1 MLRLLTIAAR
11 RFRARMTER
20 ILHYRI
26 LYRNPTLACDPS
38 VLWDYAFSAPDS
50 IQLGQNVSVRA
61 FCEIVVYRRTR
72 LSTVEGKLTIGDGA
86 VSSTGANI
94 RAAGGQISVGAGTAI
109 GQHCVLVAA
118 NHTVAPDQP
127 YLNTQWNEK
136 VTGID
141 IAENV
146 WIGANCVIL
155 PGARIGANSVIAAG
169 SLVNR
174 EVPPN
179 EMWGGYPARRIQVI
193 A

>member
-1 MLRLLTIAAR
+1 MIQ
-11 RFRARMTER
+11 R
-20 ILHYRI
+20 IMHYRV
-26 LYRNPTLACDPS
+26 LYRNPTLDCDPS
-38 VLWDYAFSAPDS
+38 VIWDYSFNAPDS
-50 IQLGQNVSVRA
+50 IQLGRNVSIRA
-61 FCEIVVYRRTR
+61 FCEIVVYQRTR
-72 LSTVEGKLTIGDGA
+72 LTSVEGKLIVGDGA
-86 VSSTGANI
+86 VISTGANI
-94 RAAGGQISVGAGTAI
+94 RAAGGCISIGAGTAI
-109 GQHCVLVAA
+109 SQHCVLIAA
-118 NHTVAPDQP
+118 NHTIAPGQP
-127 YLNTQWNEK
+127 YLNTAWSEK

-179 EMWGGYPARRIQVI
+179 EMWAGYPARRIQVI

>member
-1 MLRLLTIAAR
+1 MLRILTIAAQ
-11 RFRARMTER
+11 RFRARMVQR
-20 ILHYRI
+20 ILHYRV

-38 VLWDYAFSAPDS
+38 VIWDYSWNAPDS
-50 IQLGQNVSVRA
+50 IQLGRNVSVRA

-72 LSTVEGKLTIGDGA
+72 HSRVEGKLMVGDGA
-86 VSSTGANI
+86 VISTGANI
-94 RAAGGQISVGAGTAI
+94 RAAGGQISIGAGSAI

-118 NHTVAPDQP
+118 NHTVAPGRP
-127 YLNTQWNEK
+127 FLNTQWNEK

-146 WIGANCVIL
+146 WIGARCVIL
-155 PGARIGANSVIAAG
+155 PGAKIGSNSVIAAG

-174 EVPPN
+174 EIPAN
-179 EMWGGYPARRIQVI
+179 EMWAGYPARRIQVI